1 MSLLQAFGYDY
12 QFTFYRAAR
21 LLLAGGS
28 PYLIPTFNNPPWAL
42 LPLAPLALLPESL
55 STILY
60 FILNVL
66 LYAFVAY
73 RLRARTLAFGAFMLS
88 PPVIYGLYRLNIDAF
103 VLAGFIMPAPIGL
116 FFVLMKP
123 QMGFA
128 MALFWLVK
136 AWRAGGLRTV
146 ATTFAPVVL
155 AYALS
160 FVLFGNWITD
170 RQQELTGAIWNTSL
184 WPWSIPIGL
193 ALLFFCLRDMRQD
206 FARAASPFLSPYLA
220 YYSWAAVLTGFLDHE
235 YVLAIGVVGMWVA
248 AVILVHP

>member
-21 LLLAGGS
+21 MLLGGQS

-42 LPLAPLALLPESL
+42 LPLMPFALLPEST

-60 FILNVL
+60 FVLNVFV
-66 LYAFVAY
+66 YAFVAY
-73 RLRARTLAFGAFMLS
+73 KLRAKPLAFIAFMLS
-88 PPVIYGLYRLNIDAF
+88 SPVIYGLYRLNIDAL

-128 MALFWLVK
+128 MAIFWLVK
-136 AWRAGGLRTV
+136 AWKSGGWRTV
-146 ATTFAPVVL
+146 TTTFAPVLV
-155 AYALS
+155 AYGLS
-160 FVLFGNWITD
+160 FLLFGNWITN

-193 ALLFFCLRDMRQD
+193 ALMFFCLRDVRQD
-206 FARAASPFLSPYLA
+206 FARAASPFLSPYVA
-220 YYSWAAVLTGFLDHE
+220 YYSWAAVLAGFIE
-235 YVLAIGVVGMWVA
+235 RQYVILIGVVGVWIA
-248 AVILVHP
+248 AIVLVHP

>member
-1 MSLLQAFGYDY
+1 MWPLPSFGYDY
-12 QFTFYRAAR
+12 TFTFYRAAGMV
-21 LLLAGGS
+21 LGGQN

-42 LPLAPLALLPESL
+42 LPLMPFALLPESV

-60 FILNVL
+60 FVLNVF

-73 RLRARTLAFGAFMLS
+73 KLRAKPLAFFAFMLS
-88 PPVIYGLYRLNIDAF
+88 SPVIYGLYRLNIDALA
-103 VLAGFIMPAPIGL
+103 LAGFIMPAPIGL

-136 AWRAGGLRTV
+136 AWKSGGLRTV

-160 FVLFGNWITD
+160 FLLFGNWITN

-220 YYSWAAVLTGFLDHE
+220 YYSWAGALTGFLEHE
-235 YVLAIGVVGMWVA
+235 YVLVIGVAGMWLTA
-248 AVILVHP
+248 IILLHP